1 MVPTR
6 THLRRN
12 IKKPDFFK
20 PTEDVLEDDYCD
32 DDHDTDFDSDINT
45 EDEED
50 FSQMKMKKMPMKTGI
65 SKISW

>member
-32 DDHDTDFDSDINT
+32 DDHDTDFDLISYRGRGGL
-45 EDEED
+45 
-50 FSQMKMKKMPMKTGI
+50 SQMKMKKMPMKTGI